1 MPLKKECQML
11 NIRRGSLYL
20 FGPAFILI
28 FIFTVLAGT
37 AFAQNKE
44 PEVTKNPP
52 RKPVVAKPGKTPPK
66 LKPAPRTAKLVTA
79 KKSGKAAAAPGGEAE
94 HSLAAPALP
103 AAAKG
108 AAEDTAKTSATELK
122 IREKEKHTLTTV
134 SEIPAK
140 TGPSKKAPAKAVK
153 LEVKEKSAATVAAKK
168 AEPKTK
174 APEKIAAKVTP
185 KITDTPAVTAAK
197 KPAVK
202 IPDAKKSE
210 VKKETAV
217 AVAPVKSAPAKK
229 KTAPALKAETK
240 TKDTSEIESARAP
253 AKAWLPRI
261 TAENVRSDISGKTI
275 ADIPSEETGD
285 GTADWLFAPNQ
296 PKDIEILNTD
306 QRGDELTVE
315 ARVAAKKTR
324 ANLDGSYDRVRGVA
338 RLYYLR
344 GERKWELKRVEN
356 ISLRHGDTG
365 LDSPLPGSPTSS
377 PNANASVISAPPL
390 NILPEGGRVDV
401 AAGKYRSYSFR
412 VEKAAVVT
420 GRFQAQGGGQND
432 IEAYILDQDGF
443 LNWSNDHSAPA
454 YYNSGRLTV
463 GAIETPLGPGT
474 YYLVF
479 NNRFSRS
486 EGKLIDAGVTLRTD
500 SAYLARFDRADQ
512 AYNGTGIA
520 SGGNSA
526 SNGGSGTVNTV
537 RRIYGP
543 GASPAPAYTP
553 PAEQVEKRDAN
564 MAANMAGGKTGP
576 PVKQQMAVAG
586 YESEAIFTGS
596 IRVDNGGHHAVP
608 FTVGPGGLVRGT
620 FMVADDQSIDAYIM
634 SAREYERWNYSR
646 EGVMDFS
653 SGRVSS
659 GRIERKFEPGD
670 YYLVFSNHFSQREPK
685 TVKAEIHVEYSPR

>member
-1 MPLKKECQML
+1 ML

-28 FIFTVLAGT
+28 FIFTALAGA

-52 RKPVVAKPGKTPPK
+52 RKPVVSKPGKTPPK

-79 KKSGKAAAAPGGEAE
+79 KKSAKAAAATAGPGGEAE

-103 AAAKG
+103 AAA
-108 AAEDTAKTSATELK
+108 EDTAKTSAAELK

-134 SEIPAK
+134 SEIPAAK
-140 TGPSKKAPAKAVK
+140 NGPAKKAPAKAVK
-153 LEVKEKSAATVAAKK
+153 LEVKEKPSATVPEKSAKK
-168 AEPKTK
+168 VEVKK
-174 APEKIAAKVTP
+174 NAPEKTAAKVTA
-185 KITDTPAVTAAK
+185 KVNDTSAAAAAK
-197 KPAVK
+197 KPDVK
-202 IPDAKKSE
+202 IPE
-210 VKKETAV
+210 VKKTITV
-217 AVAPVKSAPAKK
+217 AAAPVKSAPAKK
-229 KTAPALKAETK
+229 KTTPALTAETK
-240 TKDTSEIESARAP
+240 TKDTSETETARAP
-253 AKAWLPRI
+253 ARAWLPRI
-261 TAENVRSDISGKTI
+261 TAENVRTDINGKTI
-275 ADIPSEETGD
+275 ADIPSEEAGD
-285 GTADWLFAPNQ
+285 GTTDWLFAPNQ
-296 PKDIEILNTD
+296 PKNIEILNTD

-315 ARVAAKKTR
+315 ARVSAKKTR

-344 GERKWELKRVEN
+344 GERKWELKRIDN
-356 ISLRHGDTG
+356 LSLRHGDTG
-365 LDSPLPGSPTSS
+365 LDSPLPGSSTIN
-377 PNANASVISAPPL
+377 PNTTASVISAPPL

-479 NNRFSRS
+479 NNRFSRA
-486 EGKLIDAGVTLRTD
+486 EGKLIDAGVQLRTD
-500 SAYLARFDRADQ
+500 NAYLARFERADQ

-520 SGGNSA
+520 SGGNS
-526 SNGGSGTVNTV
+526 GGSGTVNTV

-564 MAANMAGGKTGP
+564 MAANMTGSKTGP

-596 IRVDNGGHHAVP
+596 VRVDNGGHHAVP
-608 FTVGPGGLVRGT
+608 FTVGPDGVVRGN
-620 FMVADDQSIDAYIM
+620 FMVANGGFDDQSIDAYIM

-659 GRIERKFEPGD
+659 GRIERKLEPGD

-685 TVKAEIHVEYSPR
+685 TVKAEIHVEYLPR